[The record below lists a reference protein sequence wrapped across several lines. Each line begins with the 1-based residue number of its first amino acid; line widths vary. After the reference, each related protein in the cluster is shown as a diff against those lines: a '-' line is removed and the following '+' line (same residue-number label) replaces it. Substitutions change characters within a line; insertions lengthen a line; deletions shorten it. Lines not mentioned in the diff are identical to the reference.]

1 VDLLYLACQA
11 DLMWGTKKE
20 KERKRGNDQVVAKT
34 FLWTILEQD
43 DSMRQLTD
51 DCMVQ
56 ENQKS

>member
-1 VDLLYLACQA
+1 
-11 DLMWGTKKE
+11 MWGTKKE